1 MQFNLFNPDYYITI
15 HTNLVCSKE
24 PEKKE
29 LFIRHNKTGNYYFYE
44 F

>member
-1 MQFNLFNPDYYITI
+1 MQFNIFNPDFYITI
-15 HTNLVCSKE
+15 HELVNNKS
-24 PEKKE
+24 E

>member
-1 MQFNLFNPDYYITI
+1 MQFNIFNPDYYVAI
-15 HTNLVCSKE
+15 HQLIVSEE